1 MISFARPVKKPVVPA
16 NPVVQPEPKVLN
28 EQPVEEVKE
37 EIKEEVQEETIEQT
51 ENDSLELA
59 EVLSDFNLRISNIE
73 RTLIKFLSK

>member
-16 NPVVQPEPKVLN
+16 NPVVQPEPKILN
-28 EQPVEEVKE
+28 EQPVEEAK
-37 EIKEEVQEETIEQT
+37 EETIEQT

>member
-1 MISFARPVKKPVVPA
+1 M
-16 NPVVQPEPKVLN
+16 
-28 EQPVEEVKE
+28 EEVKE